1 MPKNSLAKKAVTN
14 FAVKATPSILAH
26 VIENTLGGGE
36 LSKVTSSICNTIKT
50 VTCKDRIV
58 MEEAIKAQALI
69 NANAC
74 DLFLRLL
81 NDAIQVYVQSDCKD
95 YSIVVEAIL
104 HDPNA
109 TLEKKVE
116 YVKALKKQQ
125 HEHRMEMV
133 KTVVGGVVAF
143 RLATAAASSLEEIAS
158 QTPKIAETVQKID
171 KHHEDTKRKQEQEI
185 TKRKKEEELTKRKQ
199 AEEETKRRKA

>member
-1 MPKNSLAKKAVTN
+1 MPKKSLAKRAVTN

-26 VIENTLGGGE
+26 VVGNALGAGE
-36 LSKVTSSICNTIKT
+36 LSKITSSICTTIT
-50 VTCKDRIV
+50 RVTCKDRIV
-58 MEEAIKAQALI
+58 MEEAIKALALI
-69 NANAC
+69 DANAC

-95 YSIVVEAIL
+95 YSMVVEAVL

-116 YVKALKKQQ
+116 YIKDVKKQQ
-125 HEHRMEMV
+125 HEHQVEMV
-133 KTVVGGVVAF
+133 KTIVGGVVLF
-143 RLATAAASSLEEIAS
+143 RLTNAVSNATEMVAS
-158 QTPKIAETVQKID
+158 QTPKIAETVNEID
-171 KHHEDTKRKQEQEI
+171 KRHEDSKRKQEQEI